1 MLQQMTWVVP
11 LIAFVVSW
19 AGFAARAE
27 GGWIMRAGGG
37 FIVGCITAII
47 LGSTYNWLFAPLVPK
62 EGARV
67 ADMAPVPVPPPAIE
81 KPTLGI
87 SITAATKGLGNIFP
101 LYEDAPLRT
110 GEARKMASAIG
121 AAKAT
126 IELIGEPGNLSRTAL
141 TMGVSANDDANVVS
155 VMAMRIYLEN
165 LLPGWP
171 DAMVE
176 VTKAMQLAVAQHNA
190 SQEVTPYVITR
201 GNKRLEVTSV
211 AELGLVTVSVR
222 PAP

>member
-11 LIAFVVSW
+11 LIAFVVAW
-19 AGFAARAE
+19 AGFASRAE

-37 FIVGCITAII
+37 FIVGCVTAVI

-62 EGARV
+62 EVTPV
-67 ADMAPVPVPPPAIE
+67 AVSAPSHVSRPSDK

-87 SITAATKGLGNIFP
+87 SITAATKDLGNVFP

-121 AAKAT
+121 AANAT
-126 IELIGEPGNLSRTAL
+126 IELIGEPGNLSRTSL
-141 TMGVSANDDANVVS
+141 TMGVSGNDDANVVS

-165 LLPGWP
+165 LLPDWP
-171 DAMVE
+171 DAMIE
-176 VTKAMQLAVAQHNA
+176 VTRAMQLAVAQHKA
-190 SQEVTPYVITR
+190 SQKVTPYVVTR

-211 AELGLVTVSVR
+211 AELGLVTVTVR